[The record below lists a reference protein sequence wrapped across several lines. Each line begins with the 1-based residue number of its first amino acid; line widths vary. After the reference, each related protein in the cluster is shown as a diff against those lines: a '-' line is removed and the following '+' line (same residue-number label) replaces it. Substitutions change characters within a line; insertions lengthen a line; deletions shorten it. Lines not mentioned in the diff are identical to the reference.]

1 MRILFYTILISVGLC
16 LSIAILVPSFFDVNT
31 YKTRIYKFVESQTG
45 YKLEIKGPI
54 RISVFPKLNLNAD
67 DITLRNNKEV
77 LFKAKNLNIYPS
89 LFSFFKGNV
98 SFNGIKLDTA
108 KIFIKKNKDK
118 TYNWNTKKLE
128 KKGSHQKETDGTKV
142 ISKNKN
148 NNFLITRNLYLSNS
162 AIEYQD
168 VNAKRNIEK
177 IFINFKQNTNNNFK
191 FDGGFYL
198 NNKEYKLKYSAQL
211 LKMNISFDGKLNSEY
226 FNFDN
231 SGQYNVDLR
240 KGTFSFSGNLKNLKS
255 LTKIDDLKINELY
268 LSSKLNIE
276 NNNFDFNNLKILI
289 KDENLYGNANLKINK
304 NKRDISLFLN
314 TDFLNINKIYSSKE
328 QNKAVAKKSKNIEN
342 NNKNKTKNLNKNIF
356 EITNG
361 LNINSNLSAKKILY
375 KNVYLDDVKLIL
387 NKKNNIKIN
396 IKAKNFFKSELDSKF
411 ILNKKMEY
419 SFNNSLKGFSLR
431 KLNDYYKVD
440 LINGTLDLNSSLKG
454 VIKSNNDFFP
464 FREILFNSNGV
475 STLLGNELVI
485 KNLNLNDF
493 KEKVSKLNN
502 INQIK
507 ELKKSLFKGDTA
519 LGNQELKIL
528 HEKEVLNL
536 PLTKLKVDEEVIGV
550 SGKYNI
556 NNKKIELISNY
567 VSKNSF
573 LSLFSIK
580 TKGKISNPTS
590 TISFDEKAVSTL
602 IEKLVE
608 KKLKKSLEKKLEK
621 KFDNI
626 IDNLLEEL

>member
-342 NNKNKTKNLNKNIF
+342 NNKNKTKNINKNIF